1 VVKRF
6 SRCRE
11 DFVCEHCGAQ
21 VIGDGYTNHCPSCL
35 YSKHV
40 DIQPGDRRELCLGP
54 MEPVSVEV
62 SREKYV
68 VVHRCLK
75 CGVVRRNK
83 AVKDDDVEVM
93 IRLSAR
99 PRAL

>member
-1 VVKRF
+1 
-6 SRCRE
+6 
-11 DFVCEHCGAQ
+11 
-21 VIGDGYTNHCPSCL
+21 
-35 YSKHV
+35 
-40 DIQPGDRRELCLGP
+40 